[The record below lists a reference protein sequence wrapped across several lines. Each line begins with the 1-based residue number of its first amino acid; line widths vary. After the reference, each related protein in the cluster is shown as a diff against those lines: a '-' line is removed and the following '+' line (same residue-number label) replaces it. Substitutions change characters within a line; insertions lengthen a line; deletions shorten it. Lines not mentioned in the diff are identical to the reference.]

1 MAVGR
6 VVGFDHVIDHG
17 VDRADDRAVRTEY
30 VFGSDKVGGM
40 TCSGFG
46 SAASAVRPFNPPYPT
61 DTWRL

>member
-17 VDRADDRAVRTEY
+17 VDRADDREVGAEY
-30 VFGSDKVGGM
+30 VFGSNRV
-40 TCSGFG
+40 G